1 MRVEKNN
8 VLDDN
13 IGFIHLNDS
22 MGNDL
27 TIVNSAR
34 VSFQK
39 RKDLMSKS
47 DIGLVQ
53 YLAEHK
59 HWSPF
64 RHVMLQFHVKAP
76 EIVGRQWYKHV
87 IGSDY
92 TFKDHAWNEVSGRYV
107 VYDDEFYCP
116 IKFRKQSKDNK
127 QASID
132 EEVECVT
139 FANETYCRALDQAY
153 VAYKQ
158 LIERGVSKEQARG
171 VLPVSFYTEWYWTA
185 SLQAVMNFIQLRDH
199 DHAQWE
205 IRQYAKVMKE
215 LVLPVAPIGVGALLE
230 NA

>member
-39 RKDLMSKS
+39 RKDLMDKS
-47 DIGLVQ
+47 DIGLVK
-53 YLAEHK
+53 YLAENK

-107 VYDDEFYCP
+107 VYDEEFYIP
-116 IKFRKQSKDNK
+116 TKLRKQSEDNK
-127 QASID
+127 QASMD
-132 EEVECVT
+132 EEPEDHDLS
-139 FANETYCRALDQAY
+139 RGKY
-153 VAYKQ
+153 VDSLQRSYNVYRE
-158 LIERGVSKEQARG
+158 LIEMGVSKEQARG

-199 DHAQWE
+199 EHAQWE
-205 IRQYAKVMKE
+205 IQQYARAMKE
-215 LVLPVAPIGVGALLE
+215 LILPVAPIGIAALLE